1 MRYARLAPGRGFR
14 PLRACAQAL
23 DRLMLD
29 PTTRFLAE
37 ETLSRA
43 VSFFQPASP
52 LSDPILRDQAAQLRK
67 SGLIRLGPMLTG
79 AQIAE
84 IRDHLAGTP
93 IFDAADRMRRLK
105 APETADAAIV
115 GYPTPVVLGCPHL
128 LELANEPRLL
138 ALVGGYLGC
147 KPTIITWGLLRSRP
161 VTGSAAITQKFHR
174 DREGWRS
181 VKLFVYLTDVDEVAG
196 PHIYACGSHRTR
208 SSLRARSYSDAE
220 VAARTGSQNIETI
233 TGAAG
238 FGFLADTFGLHKGES
253 PAARERL
260 ILQIHYACV
269 PSPLYLYG
277 PLRPTRAVRGL
288 DPYVNRLF
296 VTCADEEEDRLDE
309 CEPVPQQRKKEG
321 VTVEP

>member
-1 MRYARLAPGRGFR
+1 VRYARLAPGRGFS

-29 PTTRFLAE
+29 PTVRYLAE

-52 LSDPILRDQAAQLRK
+52 VSDPNLRDKVAQLRK
-67 SGLIRLGPMLTG
+67 TGLIRLGPMLNA
-79 AQIAE
+79 AQIAD
-84 IRDHLAGTP
+84 ICGSLAGAP
-93 IFDAADRMRRLK
+93 VFDATDRLRTLN
-105 APETADAAIV
+105 APGTADAAII
-115 GYPTPVVLGCPHL
+115 GYPIPVVLGCPHL

-138 ALVGGYLGC
+138 ALVGAYLGC

-161 VTGSAAITQKFHR
+161 AIGCAAITQKFHR

-196 PHIYACGSHRTR
+196 PHMYACGSHRTR
-208 SSLRARSYSDAE
+208 SSLRARCYSDAE
-220 VAARTGSQNIETI
+220 VAARTGSQNIATI
-233 TGAAG
+233 TGEAG

-269 PSPLYLYG
+269 PSPLYIYG
-277 PLRPTRAVRGL
+277 PLRPSRAVHGL

-296 VTCADEEEDRLDE
+296 LARADEPEARLDE
-309 CEPVPQQRKKEG
+309 CESVPQPGKKEEITA
-321 VTVEP
+321 VP